1 MLGKTEGRKRRGW
14 REWDGWMA
22 SPTRRTWFWVNSGSW
37 WWTGRPGVLQFMGS
51 QRVGHNWATELNWT
65 EVFTRLLWWWVH
77 EFWGKRVFTQN
88 IYRAKV
94 KVKSLSRVWL
104 FATPWTVAYQPP
116 LSMGFSRQEYC
127 SGLTFPS
134 PGDLLR
140 NFEYSFRNT
149 RNRKVII
156 SDKLY
161 VIEPFLQQLILIPI
175 KMDIISGHKGRLKH
189 MIPYSDPNSN
199 A

>member
-1 MLGKTEGRKRRGW
+1 
-14 REWDGWMA
+14 
-22 SPTRRTWFWVNSGSW
+22 
-37 WWTGRPGVLQFMGS
+37 
-51 QRVGHNWATELNWT
+51 
-65 EVFTRLLWWWVH
+65 
-77 EFWGKRVFTQN
+77 
-88 IYRAKV
+88 
-94 KVKSLSRVWL
+94 
-104 FATPWTVAYQPP
+104 
-116 LSMGFSRQEYC
+116 MGFSGQEYC

-134 PGDLLR
+134 TGDLLR
-140 NFEYSFRNT
+140 NFEYAFRNT

-175 KMDIISGHKGRLKH
+175 KMDIISGHKGPLKH

>member
-1 MLGKTEGRKRRGW
+1 MPVSISVS
-14 REWDGWMA
+14 
-22 SPTRRTWFWVNSGSW
+22 SPILFNLFLLCYRFLRTYII
-37 WWTGRPGVLQFMGS
+37 
-51 QRVGHNWATELNWT
+51 
-65 EVFTRLLWWWVH
+65 LLWGFNKTIVMIGTWIL
-77 EFWGKRVFTQN
+77 GKRVFTQN

-94 KVKSLSRVWL
+94 KVKSLSCVWL
-104 FATPWTVAYQPP
+104 FVTPRTVAYQAP

-127 SGLTFPS
+127 SGLTFLS

-140 NFEYSFRNT
+140 NFEYAFRNT

-156 SDKLY
+156 SDKLD
-161 VIEPFLQQLILIPI
+161 VIEAFLQQLILIPI
-175 KMDIISGHKGRLKH
+175 KMDIISGHKSPMKH